1 MYDVAGGTFDNPTSI
16 IIDESVLDQW
26 LPGAVLLLTSHTRE
40 WNDHQVR
47 QVVSVSSASAPSG
60 YVSIELD
67 SAIRRPTT
75 LVESADFA
83 VEVALLSRNI
93 VFEGGQGLQDG
104 GHFWIF
110 YTPTVKQTIA
120 GVDIQYFG
128 QQGIGGRY
136 VNS

>member
-1 MYDVAGGTFDNPTSI
+1 M
-16 IIDESVLDQW
+16 LDQW

-110 YTPTVKQTIA
+110 HTPTVKQTIS

-128 QQGIGGRY
+128 HQGIVGRY